1 MCFGSDHE
9 EPWAW
14 DEGAE
19 ASSSRCTAVEKRFQ
33 KAGSR
38 MAAIGSLERRLGV
51 QVCGG
56 VGAMVSGGGYG
67 RGWP

>member
-9 EPWAW
+9 ELEGW

-19 ASSSRCTAVEKRFQ
+19 ASSSRCTAVENRFQ

-38 MAAIGSLERRLGV
+38 MAAIAMVNGSL
-51 QVCGG
+51 
-56 VGAMVSGGGYG
+56 
-67 RGWP
+67 